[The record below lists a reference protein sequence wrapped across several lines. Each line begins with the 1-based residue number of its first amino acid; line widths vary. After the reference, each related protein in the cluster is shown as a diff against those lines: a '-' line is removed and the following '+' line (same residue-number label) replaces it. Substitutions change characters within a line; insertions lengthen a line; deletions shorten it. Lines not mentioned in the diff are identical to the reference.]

1 MCSNLKDWQKKL
13 TEYFSKQEGQ
23 NYPCSN
29 QVVVCGFIALY
40 RSDWERFVHDN
51 KDKIA
56 RQYRNTMGEEILL
69 NNNER
74 WVWIAPSRG
83 SIRGYR
89 FYKVLADKN
98 INKKIIEET
107 SENNEEHDEE
117 VNTYDGTNI

>member
-1 MCSNLKDWQKKL
+1 MCFDLRDWQKKL

-29 QVVVCGFIALY
+29 QAVVCGFVALY

-56 RQYRNTMGEEILL
+56 RQYRSTGKEVIILK
-69 NNNER
+69 NNEK
-74 WVWIAPSRG
+74 WVWINPSNY

-98 INKKIIEET
+98 INKKIIGEAILPQCACYCKSFEWF
-107 SENNEEHDEE
+107 
-117 VNTYDGTNI
+117 